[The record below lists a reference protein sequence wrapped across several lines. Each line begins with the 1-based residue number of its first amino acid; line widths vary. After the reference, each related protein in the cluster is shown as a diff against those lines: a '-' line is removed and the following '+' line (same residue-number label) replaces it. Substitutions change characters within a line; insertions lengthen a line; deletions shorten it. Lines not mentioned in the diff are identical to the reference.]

1 MNGCRSHQCFKLTGS
16 EPLTLD
22 QEYDIQLSWNQD
34 PNKQTFVV
42 LDKQLVVGDF
52 FHGDPPV
59 EGKSFRGQ
67 YVKEQTI
74 HYTCVA
80 MVGDVNIYMIDLEDT
95 QLAEIEIMIA
105 EPKSHGKGLGEESI
119 LMVMTFAVENFG
131 IHIFRV
137 KMGESNTASLNLFRK
152 LQVTLE
158 WPVRKP
164 KAEELQNLYGNLI
177 VHSQQSTP
185 ELRQIISFYFYLSST
200 YYHHWFGLPLFTLKL

>member
-59 EGKSFRGQ
+59 E
-67 YVKEQTI
+67 
-74 HYTCVA
+74 A

-152 LQVTLE
+152 LE
-158 WPVRKP
+158 FEDASYSEAFK
-164 KAEELQNLYGNLI
+164 
-177 VHSQQSTP
+177 
-185 ELRQIISFYFYLSST
+185 
-200 YYHHWFGLPLFTLKL
+200 

>member
-1 MNGCRSHQCFKLTGS
+1 MSLGLEGKNVILVPYMREHAPKYHEWMQ
-16 EPLTLD
+16 EPSMLQAYGFGATNIGPRVRYTALLEPGP
-22 QEYDIQLSWNQD
+22 QQLSLSWISNWLLE
-34 PNKQTFVV
+34 TF
-42 LDKQLVVGDF
+42 
-52 FHGDPPV
+52 
-59 EGKSFRGQ
+59 S
-67 YVKEQTI
+67 
-74 HYTCVA
+74 
-80 MVGDVNIYMIDLEDT
+80 M
-95 QLAEIEIMIA
+95 EI
-105 EPKSHGKGLGEESI
+105 PLSRQSHGKGLGEESI

>member
-1 MNGCRSHQCFKLTGS
+1 MSLGLEGKNVILVPYMREHAPKYHEWMQ
-16 EPLTLD
+16 EPSMLQAYGFGATN
-22 QEYDIQLSWNQD
+22 IG
-34 PNKQTFVV
+34 PRTFVV

-152 LQVTLE
+152 LE
-158 WPVRKP
+158 FEDASYSEAFK
-164 KAEELQNLYGNLI
+164 
-177 VHSQQSTP
+177 
-185 ELRQIISFYFYLSST
+185 
-200 YYHHWFGLPLFTLKL
+200 

>member
-1 MNGCRSHQCFKLTGS
+1 MSLGLEGKNVILVPYMREHAPKYHEWMQ
-16 EPLTLD
+16 EPSMLQAYGFGATN
-22 QEYDIQLSWNQD
+22 IG
-34 PNKQTFVV
+34 PRTFVV

-59 EGKSFRGQ
+59 E
-67 YVKEQTI
+67 
-74 HYTCVA
+74 A